1 MYDVCCTV
9 YDVSYFNQLH
19 TRKVYSNYQSSV
31 NSYSRPTILSQEL
44 LCDPC
49 AFVVFLPQ
57 RKENAEVFAEIS
69 LATDAFGRGLQ
80 H

>member
-49 AFVVFLPQ
+49 AFVVFFA
-57 RKENAEVFAEIS
+57 AEKRERSGFRRDF
-69 LATDAFGRGLQ
+69 TY